1 VTARAHYLE
10 SPRTEGS
17 STWRLGLSLGLDL
30 AMQPKQDAEEPKLKP
45 ALRAAA
51 DFGTGRTGF
60 GGGISLWW

>member
-1 VTARAHYLE
+1 
-10 SPRTEGS
+10 
-17 STWRLGLSLGLDL
+17 
-30 AMQPKQDAEEPKLKP
+30 MQPKEEGDGKLKP